1 MKVDI
6 KTKSEVT
13 AVLKKLADSY
23 ADRNLKNV
31 LSCFA
36 PDSDV
41 VLYGTGA
48 DEKRIGIEQ
57 IQAQVERDWSQTESA
72 AISFDWISTS
82 GAETVAW
89 AAADGEFRFRA
100 NGQDMSLPAR
110 MTFVLEKGNGAWRIV
125 QSHFSTPTPGQEE
138 GQSF

>member
-1 MKVDI
+1 MKVDL
-6 KTKSEVT
+6 KSESEVK
-13 AVLKKLADSY
+13 AVLKKLADAY
-23 ADRNLKNV
+23 AERNLKNV

-41 VLYGTGA
+41 VLFGTGA
-48 DEKRIGIEQ
+48 DEKRVGIEQ
-57 IQAQVERDWSQTESA
+57 IQAQVERDWSQTETA

-89 AAADGEFRFRA
+89 AAADGEFKFKA
-100 NGQDMSLPAR
+100 NGQDMSLPVR
-110 MTFVLEKGNGAWRIV
+110 MTFVLEKGEGTWRIV
-125 QSHFSTPTPGQEE
+125 QSHFSMPVPGQEE

>member
-1 MKVDI
+1 MFGKAAYRLNIIPEKRTQLVFLGHPIFLYMDQVI
-6 KTKSEVT
+6 INYCFLLTP
-13 AVLKKLADSY
+13 
-23 ADRNLKNV
+23 
-31 LSCFA
+31 LS
-36 PDSDV
+36 
-41 VLYGTGA
+41 GTGTP
-48 DEKRIGIEQ
+48 ENNKKQ

-100 NGQDMSLPAR
+100 NGQHMSLPAR

-125 QSHFSTPTPGQEE
+125 QSHFSTPTSGQEE
-138 GQSF
+138 DQSF

>member
-6 KTKSEVT
+6 KTENGIT
-13 AVLKKLADSY
+13 AVLKKLADAY
-23 ADRNLKNV
+23 AERNLKNV
-31 LSCFA
+31 MSCFA

-48 DEKRIGIEQ
+48 DEKRIGLKQ
-57 IQAQVERDWSQTESA
+57 IQAQVERDWSQTETA
-72 AISFDWISTS
+72 AFSFDWISIS

-100 NGQDMSLPAR
+100 NGQDVSLPAR
-110 MTFVLEKGNGAWRIV
+110 MTFVLEKGDGEWRIV